1 MTPAPDRTTRQRLDA
16 LEQANLV
23 RTYRAQLKRDLYAAR
38 VDADAVLVSDDPFLE
53 TMKAWDLLLAVPGLG
68 RVKLDKWFRRNDI
81 SPSKTIGGLSPRQRG
96 RLVVLLRSYRATS
109 NTYRR
114 RREEAVVRFERLD
127 EEVAA

>member
-127 EEVAA
+127 EEGAA

>member
-1 MTPAPDRTTRQRLDA
+1 VHPALAPVGIHD
-16 LEQANLV
+16 LEPV
-23 RTYRAQLKRDLYAAR
+23 GAAR

>member
-1 MTPAPDRTTRQRLDA
+1 MTPAPDRSTQQRLDA

-38 VDADAVLVSDDPFLE
+38 VDADEVLVSGDPFLE